1 MRKLLLI
8 LVCLLLLAGVAWA
21 ETMVFK
27 PGVDEGKDAEVDNKQ
42 GGTPHGS
49 HPYILKTLGG

>member
-1 MRKLLLI
+1 LLLT
-8 LVCLLLLAGVAWA
+8 GVAWA

-27 PGVDEGKDAEVDNKQ
+27 PGVDEGKDAEIDNKQ